1 MTTTHSA
8 ERLARARLLTRAAAA
23 CALEGEHHTA
33 AHLVTLA
40 EQIERDEQPT
50 GALSAYPCTCPGS
63 ADLDICGHADSSQ
76 GCPRHDPQARA
87 DWLAELADDHTR

>member
-8 ERLARARLLTRAAAA
+8 ERLARARLLTSAAAA
-23 CALEGEHHTA
+23 CSLEGEHHAA
-33 AHLVTLA
+33 AHLVTIA

-50 GALSAYPCTCPGS
+50 GGRSAYPCTCPGS
-63 ADLDICGHADSSQ
+63 ADLDICGHGDSSQ

-87 DWLAELADDHTR
+87 DWLAELAADHTR